1 MSETKF
7 TPVRGTESSILDMP
21 YNEGYLYFAVDTKK
35 IYLDSNRQ
43 SKIPMGGGGGAAA
56 GSGVIIGSRQISIE
70 EESQESIE
78 FQTIDL
84 NIDFLPSVD
93 AIILNVPDGCFYR
106 VTSIGANSVVAT
118 RLTVAG
124 GGGGGG
130 SSSSTKLTLDPISG
144 IRTGQTY
151 VLGQSSNMEFEGTV
165 DNGDTS
171 LIYYVTIVNSYAG
184 NEITRSYGPFNVPV
198 ERHFVFD
205 LGSVLLLGTNTVQV
219 TVSSDNAGYS
229 VKKNYSLLN
238 CVEMYLKEE
247 IENFNPLQYFKG
259 DFNFYCTPVGADLTK
274 NIDIYVDDVLLS
286 EVSKRGIT
294 LTSEMQQFTI
304 PGQTHG
310 THTLK
315 AVLSCDESAATTELS
330 YNICCIEDGVDAP
343 IIWYNANIPS
353 SIINHDKLTIEY
365 MVYNPTHSTGIEMH
379 YYINNSE
386 IPTSPLEVDYSQT
399 SWLKWRVTGYEV
411 GDNVFT
417 LQTDTTVV
425 IIPVTVER
433 DTKRN
438 LDILTT
444 GLHVNLDSAGR
455 SNNENQQSR
464 STWSSLS
471 NADGVT
477 RTNVV
482 FKDFNWYN
490 NGWITDDDG
499 DTCLRISNGASIEI
513 PLNIMST
520 KALRDSLAFELVF
533 KVRNVQNYSTL
544 INTIVTD
551 PESENPTI
559 TKVVSSTDGV
569 WCNYYNNNIGF
580 CLGTQEGFFKSRD
593 TLVSGRYKEDDLVHV
608 TFVVEAANANN
619 NRNKLI
625 YMYINGI
632 NSGITKYNTD
642 TDNLASNCQKIVMNS
657 KYCDVDL
664 YKLRIYKTNLSAQ
677 GVVQNYLADY
687 NSAELYDM
695 NQEIADY
702 NNGIPSIN
710 FTKMVQYNEDHPD
723 ALLMPYMV
731 IETTDAND
739 VLPFKKQNGDGWLV
753 NVEFVNPTLDYE
765 YNNKLWTNKD
775 LEDRGYASNEEMYI
789 HSCPSYR
796 AVGVDLNVQ
805 GTSSQGYPIRNY
817 KAKFKNASS
826 WVYTNPNFVDSNDKP
841 ISMAKGGTTKKN
853 FKVGKKFF
861 MDSWIGENKTTLKAD
876 YMDSSGVHNTGFAS
890 LVRTMYSKHPLQDY
904 NVEGLDASKLRTS
917 VYGFPILM
925 FHKKHDGTYKFLGR
939 YNYNL
944 DKGCDD
950 TFGFCDFGSDH
961 YVDVTSLVT
970 AQNFKYK
977 KLYVYNQADDTY
989 LGLSE
994 SDVYTPGTQYFRLD
1008 EGQDS
1013 YALNEDYDPTDPY
1026 SRQYLPWSEAAECW
1040 ELQNN
1045 QGGRCS
1051 FQRADFDEIG
1061 SNGLLTVLEDFE
1073 YRYHIDA
1080 DSIDNCLNR
1089 DHFKEKGE
1097 DFSGATDE
1105 QVNTFMRTK
1114 MRRFERF
1121 CEWLESCNKSLATGE
1136 TLETPYVTSTQTYT
1150 EDTPAYR
1157 LAKFKNE
1164 FNQHLD
1170 KEYCVV
1176 YYIMTELLI
1185 CYDSRGKNLMMATW
1199 GPHERGGQDIWYPIF
1214 YDIDTQLGVNNS
1226 GVPYWDYYEEASKNG
1241 TFSTANSVLWNN
1253 LWECFEADI
1262 KSTYNALSATKITIE
1277 NINGYYNFDP
1287 QVSKSKAMCGYRPI
1301 ILHNVDEYQKY
1312 IAPSITG
1319 FVDTAG
1325 TSGIIS
1331 DAFYYCLQGTRELQR
1346 ALFLRNRFNYIGSQW
1361 QAGPYSQT
1369 GAKQGIQLRF
1379 DANDYPN
1386 TSDKYLTVAPTTEEY
1401 NAGYRQWPDPE
1412 VPGSEFPHPLDF
1424 VWDFDVTP
1432 YLKQYVSNWWDDTA
1446 LPTTYASDGETI
1458 TIPIPS
1464 TKVQD
1469 VYPKAHYPQQLVYF
1483 GGAEYVSSLGDL
1495 SKKYIDQFFASGAKR
1510 LRDIL
1515 VGSDVPGYFNK
1526 MMNTDSFKPDD
1537 SATMVEDGVVK
1548 ANKNAKTLLERVVL
1562 TNLPG
1567 LTGTL
1572 DFSGSEKL
1580 KELRALGTKV
1590 SSFILAD
1597 GVQIAKLHLP
1607 ETVTNLILKEPT
1619 SLTGILTSADPT
1631 QEVIEEYIPIT
1642 VTELTYDPSIHYVNT
1657 LEGYKRCDDTD
1668 YFGIQYKLIEV
1679 TEDTF
1684 DPSILYTR
1692 NSTTGG
1698 FDKVDSE
1705 AVFSAAID
1713 YYIAQNYIDYN
1724 ETVSYY
1730 KKESV
1735 TETIYPD
1742 GLYIKDLTDNTNITS
1757 TSVTHLG
1764 TIDIVGGNMGYDSY
1778 TLLQKTVDIKQQ
1790 MISNEQLSSDFDK
1803 HLAINIENVDWTPYR
1818 QVEYGE
1824 AALENAVYYLLNDH
1838 DNLVLYTPTVANTTE
1853 YENWALNTA
1862 NGKVYEYDSE
1872 LFNAHQND
1880 ITDLNI
1886 LDTFINDYKEAKT
1899 LWDSLADKNNYP
1911 RDNYNFYQSTDSYA
1925 QGPTLAKLTGNIYI
1939 NNDNE
1944 HPIDEAVL
1952 KNYYHDTYYPKLNIQ
1967 VAHTTPALIAKF
1979 VEINETTGAEYVW
1992 DTKKYSSVA
2001 IPGEYTPPTYPELS
2015 NIQASKLN
2023 YDFRGWSTSYYT
2035 QEQIDAMSD
2044 EDVEALILDDTSV
2057 QDVLFANGINNV
2069 VKLYAIYTI
2078 HAYEVTFKYNDG
2090 TLIETKRVSV
2100 VNYIPMPST
2109 IPYLDDSALPLL
2121 SSYVFKGYT
2130 RERNGDILVQLTDDG
2145 RHIKIKPSG
2154 DLTLYA
2160 SFEEVDNIHN
2170 YPTDSKYF
2178 TISNAGL
2185 VSVAPGIQLSGKV
2198 VIPNSINGITVT
2210 GIDGDDSTQGAGT
2223 EGKGFYNQMSITH
2236 VFLQNPAESQCTTFK
2251 NHCFALGIRQ
2261 DETNL
2266 KYVELPESGQVSI
2279 YPRAFSNQSIFLKD
2293 IPVSYA
2299 RDFFSK
2305 IISIGSAAFNEVRFG
2320 FTEGIYFPTSLTN
2333 VDTGSFYRA
2342 RYRQDTGFNLEIGSQ
2357 DDPITLSGHTYN
2369 SPIFNQANVN
2379 QIMVYTT
2386 NGREDWVNI
2395 LTNTFGIEDADSKLD
2410 GLFNLS

>member
-1 MSETKF
+1 MSETRF
-7 TPVRGTESSILDMP
+7 TPVRGTEAAILDMP

-35 IYLDSNRQ
+35 IFLDSNRQ

-70 EESQESIE
+70 EESQSNVE
-78 FQTIDL
+78 FATVDL
-84 NIDFLPSVD
+84 NIDFLPSID

-106 VTSIGANSVVAT
+106 VISIGTNSVVAT

-130 SSSSTKLTLDPISG
+130 SSSSTKLTLEPVSG

-151 VLGQSSNMEFEGTV
+151 VLGQSSMMEFEGTV

-171 LIYYVTIVNSYAG
+171 LIYFVTLVNSYAG
-184 NEITRSYGPFNVPV
+184 NEITKNYGPFNVPV
-198 ERHFVFD
+198 EKHFTFD

-247 IENFNPLQYFKG
+247 VENFNPLQYFKG

-274 NIDIYVDDVLLS
+274 NVDIYVDDVLLPDI
-286 EVSKRGIT
+286 SKKGIT
-294 LTSEMQQFTI
+294 LASDMQQFTI
-304 PGQTHG
+304 PGQAHG
-310 THTLK
+310 SHTLR

-343 IIWYNANIPS
+343 IIWYNANIPA
-353 SIINHDKLTIEY
+353 SIVNHDKLTIEY

-399 SWLKWRVTGYEV
+399 SWLKWRVTGYEL

-417 LQTDTTVV
+417 LQTDNTTV
-425 IIPVTVER
+425 IIPVVVQR

-438 LDILTT
+438 LDILTS

-455 SNNENQQSR
+455 SNNENPQSR
-464 STWSSLS
+464 STWSCLS
-471 NADGVT
+471 NADSVT

-513 PLNIMST
+513 PLNIMNT

-664 YKLRIYKTNLSAQ
+664 YKLRIYKTNLSPQ

-753 NVEFVNPTLDYE
+753 NIEFVNPTLDYE

-789 HSCPSYR
+789 HSCPSYK

-826 WVYTNPNFVDSNDKP
+826 WIYTNPNFVDSNDKP

-925 FHKKHDGTYKFLGR
+925 FHKKHNGTYKFLGR

-961 YVDVTSLVT
+961 YVDVTSLVN
-970 AQNFKYK
+970 AANFKYK

-1008 EGQDS
+1008 KGQDS

-1073 YRYHIDA
+1073 YRYNIDA

-1089 DHFKEKGE
+1089 DHFKTKGE

-1105 QVNTFMRTK
+1105 QVNTFMRK
-1114 MRRFERF
+1114 KLRRFERF

-1136 TLETPYVTSTQTYT
+1136 TLETPYVTPTQTYT
-1150 EDTPAYR
+1150 EDTPEYR

-1170 KEYCVV
+1170 KEYCVI

-1325 TSGIIS
+1325 TSGVIS

-1369 GAKQGIQLRF
+1369 GVKQGIQLRW
-1379 DANDYPN
+1379 DANDRIN
-1386 TSDKYLTVAPTTEEY
+1386 TSDKYITAAPTSEEY
-1401 NAGYRQWPDPE
+1401 AAGYRQWPDPE
-1412 VPGSEFPHPLDF
+1412 VPDSEFPHPLDF

-1432 YLKQYVSNWWDDTA
+1432 YLKQYVSNYWDDTA
-1446 LPTTYASDGETI
+1446 LPTQYASDGETV
-1458 TIPIPS
+1458 TIPIPEY
-1464 TKVQD
+1464 KIPD
-1469 VYPKAHYPQQLVYF
+1469 VYPKSSVKQQLVYF

-1510 LRDIL
+1510 LKDIRI
-1515 VGSDVPGYFNK
+1515 GSDVPGYFNK

-1548 ANKNAKTLLERVVL
+1548 TNKNAKTLLEKVVL

-1580 KELRALGTKV
+1580 KELRALGTNV

-1631 QEVIEEYIPIT
+1631 EEIIEEYIPIT
-1642 VTELTYDPSIHYVNT
+1642 VTEETYNPSIYYVNT

-1668 YFGIQYKLIEV
+1668 YFGIQYKSIEV

-1684 DPSILYTR
+1684 DPSILYIR
-1692 NSTTGG
+1692 NSITGG

-1705 AVFSAAID
+1705 AVFSAATD
-1713 YYIAQNYIDYN
+1713 YYTAQNYIDFN

-1742 GLYIKDLTDNTNITS
+1742 GLYIKDLTDITNITP

-1778 TLLQKTVDIKQQ
+1778 TLLDKTVNIKRQ
-1790 MISNEQLSSDFDK
+1790 MIANTNLSTDFDK
-1803 HLAINIENVDWTPYR
+1803 HLAVNLENVDWTPYR

-1824 AALENAVYYLLNDH
+1824 SPVETAVYYLLNDH
-1838 DNLVLYTPTVANTTE
+1838 DKLGVYNPIVPNTIE
-1853 YENWALNTA
+1853 YSNWDLNTA
-1862 NGKVYEYDSE
+1862 NGKVFEYNND
-1872 LFNAHQND
+1872 LFIAHKND
-1880 ITDLNI
+1880 ITSLEI
-1886 LDTFINDYKEAKT
+1886 FDTFIEDYQRAKD
-1899 LWDSLADKNNYP
+1899 LWDSLVDKNSYP
-1911 RDNYNFYQSTDSYA
+1911 RDDYNFYQSTDSYA
-1925 QGPTLAKLTGNIYI
+1925 QGPTLAKVTGNIYI
-1939 NNDNE
+1939 NNDSD
-1944 HPIDEAVL
+1944 HPIDEAKL
-1952 KNYYHDTYYPKLNIQ
+1952 KNYYHDMYYPKLNIQ
-1967 VAHTTPALIAKF
+1967 AAYTTPALVAKF
-1979 VEINETTGAEYVW
+1979 IEINETTGAEYVW

-2001 IPGEYTPPTYPELS
+2001 EGSYVPPTYPELS
-2015 NIQASKLN
+2015 TVQASKLN
-2023 YDFRGWSTSYYT
+2023 YDFRGWTTTYHT
-2035 QEQIDAMSD
+2035 QAEIDEMTDEQ
-2044 EDVEALILDDTSV
+2044 VEALILDSDSI
-2057 QDVLFANGINNV
+2057 QNVLFANGVNNV
-2069 VKLYAIYTI
+2069 VKLYAVYTI
-2078 HAYEVTFKYNDG
+2078 HAYEITFKYNDG
-2090 TLIETKRVSV
+2090 TDIETKRVSV
-2100 VNYIPMPST
+2100 VDYIPMPSI
-2109 IPYLDDSALPLL
+2109 IPHLDDSGLGLL
-2121 SSYVFKGYT
+2121 ESYVFQGYT

-2145 RHIKIKPSG
+2145 THIKIKPSS

-2160 SFEEVDNIHN
+2160 SFRTAEDIHN
-2170 YPTDSKYF
+2170 FPTDAKYF
-2178 TISNAGL
+2178 KIDRTTGL
-2185 VSVAPGIQLSGKV
+2185 ISVAPGIKLSGKV
-2198 VIPNSINGITVT
+2198 VIPNEIDGIAVK
-2210 GIDGDDSTQGAGT
+2210 GIDGSSSIQVYDAT
-2223 EGKGFYNQMSITH
+2223 KGFYDQTEVTH
-2236 VFLQNPAESQCTTFK
+2236 IFLQDPQTSQFK
-2251 NHCFALGIRQ
+2251 TIGFYGCGFTSFAN
-2261 DETNL
+2261 TKL
-2266 KYVELPESGQVSI
+2266 KYIELPASGEVDL
-2279 YPRAFSNQSIFLKD
+2279 YGRAFEQANNLFKD
-2293 IPVSYA
+2293 MPITYVQ
-2299 RDFFSK
+2299 DFFSK
-2305 IISIGSAAFNEVRFG
+2305 VSTIGAFCFNNARES
-2320 FTEGIYFPTSLTN
+2320 FTAGIYLYSTIIAL
-2333 VDTGSFYRA
+2333 DRQSF
-2342 RYRQDTGFNLEIGSQ
+2342 
-2357 DDPITLSGHTYN
+2357 
-2369 SPIFNQANVN
+2369 ANVRMP
-2379 QIMVYTT
+2379 QILQIGTEDDKVTLANMGIERSTNFNGSSMRLSQITVYTT
-2386 NGREDWVNI
+2386 DSESTWLDLITNGWSLQNVGPNDGQIHLTVVN
-2395 LTNTFGIEDADSKLD
+2395 
-2410 GLFNLS
+2410 